1 MPRKARPNRTDM
13 LTQPVKAPTGGR
25 YGAAQK
31 LEQAQQAVPLPQQAP
46 AGAPPMAPP
55 VDMQAAMQSAQAFQM
70 PMGLNA
76 PTEFP
81 DEPLTHGMMG
91 GPGAGPEVLAQPG
104 PDGLLIR
111 GISALESLGSDMD
124 PQVQRLLEQ
133 AKVTLRQ
140 RGVQ

>member
-13 LTQPVKAPTGGR
+13 LAQPVKTPTGGS

-31 LEQAQQAVPLPQQAP
+31 LEQAQQAVPMAQQAP
-46 AGAPPMAPP
+46 VGQVAPAP
-55 VDMQAAMQSAQAFQM
+55 VDMQAAMQSAQQFQM

-76 PTEFP
+76 PTQNP
-81 DEPLTHGMMG
+81 NEPLTHGMVG
-91 GPGAGPEVLAQPG
+91 GPGAGPEVLMQPG

-111 GISALESLGSDMD
+111 GISALESLGPDTD
-124 PQVQRLLEQ
+124 PNVRRLLDQ